1 MDPLKYSPYTLIST
15 LRRHAGSLA
24 TAAILM
30 FAVQLWLIDYVASR
44 VPFLDQ
50 WDGIAQHWLL
60 PWLKIGH
67 PL

>member
-1 MDPLKYSPYTLIST
+1 
-15 LRRHAGSLA
+15 
-24 TAAILM
+24 M